1 MTTGNGQG
9 NGQDSTSDGRDQFIP
24 VRKCDI
30 TDALIE
36 HGQLTDEA
44 SKAQFRQVCRMLGA
58 IFHYEYFERLEA
70 LRRDYYYF
78 DPGHD
83 PRARF
88 DAASLERSY
97 GQLIESF
104 TAVLKG
110 ANFVEVSHEEVER
123 SHREDVLVRVSLR
136 APVEE
141 FREVR
146 FFRRGHHQETFEI
159 PRWFGLRR
167 RKVEAMVYDDVV
179 LMVAMK
185 SEADLG
191 AKASKKRRAQRK
203 SRAGS
208 VLIKYFRDIASADLN
223 ALFPNVEVVMSGFD
237 KLMLGVPALA
247 GGVPILINL
256 WSTIT
261 VLFLVVGFY
270 LGVSAAVEESQL
282 KTALAAVSGRGF
294 LHLKGVVEALL
305 TSLHIDQALDLTDF
319 QHDLLDADC
328 ASQLQIGGERLGFL
342 GEVSAAGLKALG
354 LRAPAT
360 ILEVDLNV
368 LASRAKLVPAYAPQS
383 PFPTIARDLNLIVP
397 ESVRWADLA
406 ATVRTTA
413 GPALERVEYL
423 DTYRD
428 PQKDGQDVKRLHF
441 SFTLRAADRTLTG
454 PEADAIRDSIVATCQ
469 QRHGAKLLA

>member
-1 MTTGNGQG
+1 MSTGNGQG

-44 SKAQFRQVCRMLGA
+44 SKSQFRQVCRMLGA

-88 DAASLERSY
+88 DAASLEHSY

-223 ALFPNVEVVMSGFD
+223 ALFPNVEVIMSGFD

-247 GGVPILINL
+247 GGLPILINL

-282 KTALAAVSGRGF
+282 KTALAAVSGLVALGGF
-294 LHLKGVVEALL
+294 IMTQWVKYQRQSLK
-305 TSLHIDQALDLTDF
+305 HQ
-319 QHDLLDADC
+319 
-328 ASQLQIGGERLGFL
+328 
-342 GEVSAAGLKALG
+342 KALADNVYYRNINNNAG
-354 LRAPAT
+354 IFDYIIGAAEEQECKEAFLAYYFLSTAASPPTETELDQRIEKWLQDT
-360 ILEVDLNV
+360 FSVDIDFEVDDAL
-368 LASRAKLVPAYAPQS
+368 AKLDRLELLRRDGDRLSVPPPADALVRLDYHWDNYFQY
-383 PFPTIARDLNLIVP
+383 NVP
-397 ESVRWADLA
+397 GQPAAAA
-406 ATVRTTA
+406 ATTA
-413 GPALERVEYL
+413 
-423 DTYRD
+423 T
-428 PQKDGQDVKRLHF
+428 
-441 SFTLRAADRTLTG
+441 AA
-454 PEADAIRDSIVATCQ
+454 ATP
-469 QRHGAKLLA
+469 

>member
-44 SKAQFRQVCRMLGA
+44 SKSQFRQVCRMLGA

-223 ALFPNVEVVMSGFD
+223 ALFPNVEVIMSGFD

-247 GGVPILINL
+247 GGLPILINL

-282 KTALAAVSGRGF
+282 KTALAAVSGLVALGGF
-294 LHLKGVVEALL
+294 IMTQWVKYQRQSLKHQKALADNVYYRNINNNAGIFDYIIGAAEEQECKEAFLAYYFLSTAASPPTETELDQRIEKWLQDTFSVDIDFEVDDALAKLERLGLL
-305 TSLHIDQALDLTDF
+305 K
-319 QHDLLDADC
+319 HD
-328 ASQLQIGGERLGFL
+328 GERLTVRPPEEALARLDYEWDNYFQYN
-342 GEVSAAGLKALG
+342 VPSQPAA
-354 LRAPAT
+354 
-360 ILEVDLNV
+360 
-368 LASRAKLVPAYAPQS
+368 
-383 PFPTIARDLNLIVP
+383 
-397 ESVRWADLA
+397 A
-406 ATVRTTA
+406 ATTA
-413 GPALERVEYL
+413 ETA
-423 DTYRD
+423 T
-428 PQKDGQDVKRLHF
+428 
-441 SFTLRAADRTLTG
+441 AAT
-454 PEADAIRDSIVATCQ
+454 P
-469 QRHGAKLLA
+469 

>member
-1 MTTGNGQG
+1 MSAGNGQG

-44 SKAQFRQVCRMLGA
+44 SKSQFRQVCRMLGA

-247 GGVPILINL
+247 GGLPILINL

-282 KTALAAVSGRGF
+282 KTALAAVSGLVALGGF
-294 LHLKGVVEALL
+294 IMTQWVKYQRQSLKHQKALADNVYYRNINNNAGIFDYIIGAAEEQECKEAFLAYYFLSTAASPPTETELDQRIEKWLQDTFSVDIDFEVDDALAKLERLGLL
-305 TSLHIDQALDLTDF
+305 K
-319 QHDLLDADC
+319 HD
-328 ASQLQIGGERLGFL
+328 GERLTVRPPEEALARLDYEWDNYFQYN
-342 GEVSAAGLKALG
+342 VPSQPAA
-354 LRAPAT
+354 
-360 ILEVDLNV
+360 
-368 LASRAKLVPAYAPQS
+368 
-383 PFPTIARDLNLIVP
+383 
-397 ESVRWADLA
+397 A
-406 ATVRTTA
+406 ATTA
-413 GPALERVEYL
+413 ETA
-423 DTYRD
+423 T
-428 PQKDGQDVKRLHF
+428 
-441 SFTLRAADRTLTG
+441 AAT
-454 PEADAIRDSIVATCQ
+454 P
-469 QRHGAKLLA
+469 

>member
-1 MTTGNGQG
+1 MTTGNGH
-9 NGQDSTSDGRDQFIP
+9 DTTPDGRDQFIP

-36 HGQLTDEA
+36 HGQPTDEA
-44 SKAQFRQVCRMLGA
+44 SKSQFRQVCRMLGA

-88 DAASLERSY
+88 DAASLEHSY

-223 ALFPNVEVVMSGFD
+223 ALFPNVEVIMSGFD

-247 GGVPILINL
+247 GGLPILINL

-282 KTALAAVSGRGF
+282 KTALAAVSGLVALGGF
-294 LHLKGVVEALL
+294 IMTQWVKYQRQSLKHQKALADNVYYRNINNNAGIFDYIIGAAEEQECKEAFLAYYFL
-305 TSLHIDQALDLTDF
+305 STAASPPTETELDQRIEKWLQDTFSVDIDFEVDDALAKL
-319 QHDLLDADC
+319 
-328 ASQLQIGGERLGFL
+328 ERLEL
-342 GEVSAAGLKALG
+342 
-354 LRAPAT
+354 LRRDGDR
-360 ILEVDLNV
+360 L
-368 LASRAKLVPAYAPQS
+368 SVPP
-383 PFPTIARDLNLIVP
+383 P
-397 ESVRWADLA
+397 
-406 ATVRTTA
+406 
-413 GPALERVEYL
+413 
-423 DTYRD
+423 
-428 PQKDGQDVKRLHF
+428 
-441 SFTLRAADRTLTG
+441 
-454 PEADAIRDSIVATCQ
+454 ADALVRLDYHWDNYFQYNVPSPQA
-469 QRHGAKLLA
+469 AAASA